1 MSVRVRFAPSPTG
14 LLHLGNV
21 RTALFNWLF
30 AKQGSGDF
38 ILRIEDT
45 DAKRTDKRFEVQL
58 EKDLRWLGL
67 TWDEGVD
74 VGGGYGP
81 YRQTERFGI
90 YRNIVLDLLESGQAY
105 YCFCPQKKL
114 EKIRREQTS
123 KRQSSLYPGTC
134 RDLHPTN
141 SAKRVAS
148 GERAV
153 VRFKVRKGEIS
164 FADLV
169 FGKLTVNCRE
179 IGDFVLLRSDGSVQY
194 NFAAVVD
201 DVQMKISHV
210 IRGEGHISNTYRQI
224 LVYEALRV
232 QPPFFAH
239 LSTIRAPD
247 GSKLSKRH
255 GSISV
260 QEFRRQGYLPEALLN
275 YLALLGWSPEED
287 GAEFLNSSELIN
299 RFSLNRVNK
308 TPAVFDKDKLNWLN
322 RQYLRRLTPG
332 ELAELVVPYLVSL
345 KRITLPIS
353 PAVQHWL
360 EALVKD
366 FQKYLEKASDIVD
379 LTAVIFDFCPERD
392 LTIEETDSFSIEE
405 TSYKVLLELQR
416 QTSGM
421 ELLTVKAMEWV
432 LSSIKKTVGVRG
444 KDLFHPVRMAL
455 TGKSSGPDLK
465 LLVPLIES
473 GSRLNLK
480 PPIPGVAERVSRML
494 AHLA

>member
-1 MSVRVRFAPSPTG
+1 M
-14 LLHLGNV
+14 
-21 RTALFNWLF
+21 
-30 AKQGSGDF
+30 
-38 ILRIEDT
+38 
-45 DAKRTDKRFEVQL
+45 
-58 EKDLRWLGL
+58 
-67 TWDEGVD
+67 
-74 VGGGYGP
+74 
-81 YRQTERFGI
+81 
-90 YRNIVLDLLESGQAY
+90 
-105 YCFCPQKKL
+105 
-114 EKIRREQTS
+114 
-123 KRQSSLYPGTC
+123 
-134 RDLHPTN
+134 
-141 SAKRVAS
+141 
-148 GERAV
+148 
-153 VRFKVRKGEIS
+153 
-164 FADLV
+164 
-169 FGKLTVNCRE
+169 
-179 IGDFVLLRSDGSVQY
+179 
-194 NFAAVVD
+194 
-201 DVQMKISHV
+201 
-210 IRGEGHISNTYRQI
+210 
-224 LVYEALRV
+224 
-232 QPPFFAH
+232 
-239 LSTIRAPD
+239 
-247 GSKLSKRH
+247 
-255 GSISV
+255 
-260 QEFRRQGYLPEALLN
+260 
-275 YLALLGWSPEED
+275 
-287 GAEFLNSSELIN
+287 
-299 RFSLNRVNK
+299 NK